1 MSHAI
6 ETRELTK
13 HYAMGEA
20 VVRALDGLTLVLE
33 AGEFAG
39 LLGTSGSGKS
49 TLLNLIAGLDHPTSG
64 SLAVFGREMATLSRP
79 ELSAHRRASVGM
91 IFQSFNL
98 IPTMTALENVA
109 LPMMFAGVA
118 PGARDTRAR
127 ALLEQVGLG
136 GRQSHRPKELSGG
149 EQQRV
154 SVARALANDPKILL
168 ADEPTGNLD
177 SRTAHEILGLLQGLN
192 ASTGKTVVLV
202 THDAA
207 LAARFVNRTIT
218 LLDGRV
224 TGDERT
230 GASAGATDRPANA
243 DRRGGEATG
252 DSPGRPSPG
261 ASS

>member
-1 MSHAI
+1 MLAPMI
-6 ETRELTK
+6 PAVETRDLAR
-13 HYAMGEA
+13 HYTMGQS
-20 VVRALDGLTLVLE
+20 VVRALDGVTITLE

-64 SLAVFGREMATLSRP
+64 SLNVFGRNLGEMSRA

-118 PGARDTRAR
+118 RGVREERAR
-127 ALLEQVGLG
+127 TLLAHVGLG
-136 GRQSHRPKELSGG
+136 GRQAHRPKELSGG

-154 SVARALANDPKILL
+154 SIARALANDPRILL

-177 SRTAHEILGLLQGLN
+177 SRTAREILALLQELN
-192 ASTGKTVVLV
+192 TTTGRTMLLV

-207 LAARFVNRTIT
+207 LASRYVRRTIT
-218 LLDGRV
+218 LSDGRV
-224 TGDERT
+224 LEEA
-230 GASAGATDRPANA
+230 AS
-243 DRRGGEATG
+243 
-252 DSPGRPSPG
+252 
-261 ASS
+261 